1 MTESILDIIR
11 VRYHGLNATE
21 QKVASYVSGSASR
34 VQNMSISELAR
45 ESGVSEATVSR
56 FCRRLGLSGFFA
68 LKLELAKSCGSDVS
82 AESEGLPAGVE
93 AEAKSAVSAT
103 VARLSAEDLA
113 RASEMIERAERVVA
127 VGYGSTSLAA
137 AELANVFSTV
147 LLKFSSVADVH
158 SQTATV
164 SLMSKKDL
172 LILVSYSG
180 STVEGTELLRF
191 AKERGVP
198 TILLTHFEESPSAK
212 YADTVL
218 CYGVDESPYRV
229 GSVPVRIAQ
238 MVLIDALFRT
248 YEERNRAECS
258 ESLCAVTE
266 ALADKH
272 I

>member
-1 MTESILDIIR
+1 MPENILDIIR
-11 VRYHGLNATE
+11 VKYHSLNATE
-21 QKVASYVSGSASR
+21 QKIASYTLDSASR

-56 FCRRLGLSGFFA
+56 FCRRLDLSGFFA
-68 LKLELAKSCGSDVS
+68 LKLELAKASRSGESAPRESFCADV
-82 AESEGLPAGVE
+82 EN
-93 AEAKSAVSAT
+93 EAKSAVTTT
-103 VARLSAEDLA
+103 VARLSKEALE
-113 RASEMIERAERVVA
+113 RAAEMIERAGRIVA
-127 VGYGSTSLAA
+127 VGYGSTSIAA
-137 AELANVFSTV
+137 AELVNVFSTV
-147 LLKFSSVADVH
+147 SLKFSSVADVH

-164 SLMSKKDL
+164 SLMSKGDL
-172 LILVSYSG
+172 LILFSYSG

-191 AKERGVP
+191 AKERGIP
-198 TILLTHFEESPSAK
+198 TLLLTHFEESPSAK

-248 YEERNRAECS
+248 YEDRNRADCGA
-258 ESLCAVTE
+258 SLCAVTE
-266 ALADKH
+266 ALANKH